1 MRLRCPVCH
10 AEAALEAWAEDEAAR
25 EMMGLLSG
33 LEATLGRALV
43 AYLGLWRSPSRALA
57 WERALRLAR
66 EVLALEQDAA
76 RLAAAL
82 SQTVE
87 QLRSKREAG
96 DGRAL
101 SSHGYLTRVL
111 DGLPRAAQALPALT
125 PDARDAAEATGGRR
139 ARATA
144 AAPSATLGGLMA
156 LEDLK
161 RRARGDDAG
170 VEV

>member
-1 MRLRCPVCH
+1 MTNTTEIYRKK
-10 AEAALEAWAEDEAAR
+10 
-25 EMMGLLSG
+25 
-33 LEATLGRALV
+33 V
-43 AYLGLWRSPSRALA
+43 AQP
-57 WERALRLAR
+57 
-66 EVLALEQDAA
+66 A

-101 SSHGYLTRVL
+101 SSHGYLRRVL
-111 DGLPRAAQALPALT
+111 EGVPRAEQALTTLQPEP
-125 PDARDAAEATGGRR
+125 PDSAGGRR

-144 AAPSATLGGLMA
+144 VAPSATLGGLMA

-170 VEV
+170 VVV

>member
-1 MRLRCPVCH
+1 VCH
-10 AEAALEAWAEDEAAR
+10 AEAALEAWAEDDAAR

-33 LEATLGRALV
+33 LDATLGRALV

-66 EVLALEQDAA
+66 EVLALEPDAA

-82 SQTVE
+82 SQSVE
-87 QLRSKREAG
+87 QLRGKREAG

-101 SSHGYLTRVL
+101 SSHGYLKRVL
-111 DGLPRAAQALPALT
+111 EGMPLAAQALAAAQPQT
-125 PDARDAAEATGGRR
+125 PEAASGRR
-139 ARATA
+139 ARAH
-144 AAPSATLGGLMA
+144 APSATLDGLMA

-161 RRARGDDAG
+161 RRARGDDPGAAR
-170 VEV
+170 

>member
-10 AEAALEAWAEDEAAR
+10 AEAALEAWAEDDAAR

-66 EVLALEQDAA
+66 EVLALEPDAA

-87 QLRSKREAG
+87 QLRGKREAG

-101 SSHGYLTRVL
+101 SSHGYLKRVL
-111 DGLPRAAQALPALT
+111 EGMPRAAQALPAV
-125 PDARDAAEATGGRR
+125 AADAAEATGGRR
-139 ARATA
+139 TRAT
-144 AAPSATLGGLMA
+144 APSATLGGLMA

-170 VEV
+170 VAV

>member
-43 AYLGLWRSPSRALA
+43 AYLGLWRSPSRALS

-66 EVLALEQDAA
+66 EVLALEPDAA

-87 QLRSKREAG
+87 QLRGKREAG

-111 DGLPRAAQALPALT
+111 EGMPRAAQALAAAQPQT
-125 PDARDAAEATGGRR
+125 PDSAGGRR
-139 ARATA
+139 PRAT
-144 AAPSATLGGLMA
+144 APSATLDGLMA

-170 VEV
+170 GVV